1 MSKIPNII
9 KFSVTLLFIDLILI
23 LNHLRKPYFVFGG
36 IIFIESIVA
45 TIIILLLS
53 TMIIYF
59 GYKVLKQN
67 KSIYFVSRY
76 FFLFLVINSVI
87 NLIASF
93 FLTNDMAGFL
103 YGVFGES
110 VLFGYVIIQILII
123 IVNLSLYWLLYA
135 SKDILQ

>member
-67 KSIYFVSRY
+67 KSIYFV
-76 FFLFLVINSVI
+76 
-87 NLIASF
+87 
-93 FLTNDMAGFL
+93 
-103 YGVFGES
+103 
-110 VLFGYVIIQILII
+110 
-123 IVNLSLYWLLYA
+123 
-135 SKDILQ
+135 